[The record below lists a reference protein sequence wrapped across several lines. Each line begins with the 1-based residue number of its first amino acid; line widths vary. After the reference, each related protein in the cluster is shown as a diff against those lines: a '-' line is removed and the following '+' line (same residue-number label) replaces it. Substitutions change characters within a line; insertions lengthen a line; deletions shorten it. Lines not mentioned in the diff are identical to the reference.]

1 MMWIIELMQA
11 TLVDSLYEL
20 AGELVI
26 SWNAIRL
33 FTSAGQ
39 LIYHTRDY
47 DFLHKYFL
55 LGPQV
60 RFLLRSGRE
69 YDQASSADSDKL
81 SPRFLGYFLFRSAER
96 KQALDKRF
104 MYNLVNFFLFS

>member
-1 MMWIIELMQA
+1 MQA

-26 SWNAIRL
+26 SSNAIRL
-33 FTSAGQ
+33 FTSACQ